1 MPKDGQPVS
10 RTSLTSPVA
19 LHDPVMVAETLEY
32 LRISELPRTPAPV
45 IVDGTLG
52 LGGHTAAILAAHPT
66 GHVVGLDRD
75 AESLKL
81 AEARLKR
88 YRSRLKLVH
97 GSFRTLVDELPHEW
111 DQPSGVLLDLGISSW
126 QLAERGFSF
135 QTEAPLDF
143 RMDPRSGQPAAEL
156 VNGLPTREL
165 ADLLYEYGEE
175 RRSRRIAK
183 AIVANRPVTT
193 TTGLAEIIASA
204 VGRSSRLHPATR
216 SFQAL
221 RIAVNDELGALTDGL
236 TQATEALVPGG
247 RLVVLTFHSLEDRI
261 TKRFI
266 KGETALTQI
275 NKKVVR
281 PTRKEVVHNP
291 RSRSTKL
298 RAAEKSVPVTS
309 VTAE

>member
-1 MPKDGQPVS
+1 MSPTRQPAP
-10 RTSLTSPVA
+10 RTSLTSPSA
-19 LHDPVMVAETLEY
+19 SHDPVMVAETLEY
-32 LRISELPRTPAPV
+32 LSITDLPRTPAPV

-66 GHVVGLDRD
+66 VRVVGFDRD
-75 AESLKL
+75 AASLKL
-81 AEARLKR
+81 AETRLKR
-88 YRSRLKLVH
+88 YAKRLRVVH
-97 GSFRTLVDELPHEW
+97 GSFREMAERLPHEW
-111 DQPSGVLLDLGISSW
+111 DRPSGVLLDLGISSW

-143 RMDPRSGQPAAEL
+143 RMDPSDGHPAAEL
-156 VNGLPTREL
+156 VNGLPAREL
-165 ADLLYEYGEE
+165 ANLLYEYGEE

-204 VGRSSRLHPATR
+204 VGRSNRLHPATR

-236 TQATEALVPGG
+236 EAATEVLVPDG
-247 RLVVLTFHSLEDRI
+247 RLVVLTFHSLEDRL

-266 KGETALTQI
+266 KGEPELTPI
-275 NKKVVR
+275 NKKIVR

-298 RAAEKSVPVTS
+298 RAAAKSIAT
-309 VTAE
+309 E